1 MACTETIA
9 ASPLEIT
16 VVDFDGTNDLI
27 ISPDDQLGE
36 AQISATTQFFSK
48 LTQAS
53 VFPCGRSKQGIELQA
68 VIDLTSYDDFALFA
82 LAFGAKVITDA
93 TDPLKKKIELRDD
106 AGANPLTKRIIFKP
120 TVTGVAT
127 TDANKWITFPAGQ
140 IIEQTT
146 QMNFGN
152 NSQVSYQVTIYAS
165 PEPVTNIR
173 AIRGDITAVAA

>member
-1 MACTETIA
+1 MACSQVIA

-16 VVDFDGTNDLI
+16 VVDFDGANDLI

-53 VFPCGRSKQGIELQA
+53 VFPCGRIRQGIELQTL
-68 VIDLTSYDDFALFA
+68 IDLTSYDDMDLFA
-82 LAFGAKVITDA
+82 LAFGASVITDA
-93 TDPLKKKIELRDD
+93 TTISKKKIELRDD
-106 AGANPLTKRIIFKP
+106 AGATPLTRQIIFKP
-120 TVTGVAT
+120 VVAGVAT

-140 IIEQTT
+140 IIEQTA

-152 NSQVSYQVTIYAS
+152 NSQVSFPVTIYAS
-165 PEPVTNIR
+165 PDPVTNIR
-173 AIRGDITAVAA
+173 AIRGDITAVA